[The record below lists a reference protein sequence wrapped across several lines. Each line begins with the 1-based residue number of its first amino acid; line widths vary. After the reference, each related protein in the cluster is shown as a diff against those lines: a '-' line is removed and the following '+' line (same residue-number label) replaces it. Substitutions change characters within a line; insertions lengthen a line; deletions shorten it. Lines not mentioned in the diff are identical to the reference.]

1 MLSRISLWA
10 GLIGVAVTMPLMQT
24 VTVAKSAVEV
34 VHPVRTIDTS
44 IARARR
50 QGYYGDYFGSAAS
63 KYQQGDYR
71 GALADYNR
79 FIRIN
84 PKSANAHHNR
94 GLVKVA
100 LQDYQGALADYDR
113 AIQLKPNFDDFYNNR
128 GNLKA
133 TKLQDYQ
140 GALADYDRAI
150 QLKPRKADAYYNRGV
165 LKYTSLK
172 DAAGGI
178 ADMQQAANIAKRQG
192 NSQDYQTANDLL
204 QQWQQTSGK

>member
-1 MLSRISLWA
+1 MSLRISLWA
-10 GLIGVAVTMPLMQT
+10 GLIGVLVAIPLVQT
-24 VTVAKSAVEV
+24 VTVAKSSVEIA
-34 VHPVRTIDTS
+34 HPVSTIDAA

-50 QGYYGDYFGSAAS
+50 QGYGDYFGSAER

-84 PKSANAHHNR
+84 PRSANAHHNR

-100 LQDYQGALADYDR
+100 LQDDRGALADYDR
-113 AIQLKPNFDDFYNNR
+113 AIQLKPTFDDVYNNR

-172 DAAGGI
+172 DTAGGI
-178 ADMQQAANIAKRQG
+178 ADMQQAAKISQRQG
-192 NSQDYQTANDLL
+192 NTQDYQAASDLL